1 MSDAEGLKR
10 VYGIDL
16 GTTYSAIAYVDEHG
30 KAVIVPNQESER
42 ITPSVVLFD
51 GDNIIVGNTA
61 KESAKVEP
69 HRVVSR
75 IKQHMGDPNFV
86 FQYEGQAFSPEDISS
101 FILRKVVGDAQIAA
115 GGEPITDVVIT
126 CPAYFGTPER
136 EATANAGRL
145 AGLNVRAILNE
156 PTAAAIAYGLEQ
168 GEDQTVLVY
177 DLGGG
182 TFDITMIEIKDRL
195 IRVICTGGDHRLGGV
210 LWDEAI
216 VMYLAEQFRLQTGE
230 ESDPLDDPEVLND
243 LFLQA
248 ERGKKTLTQRDKA
261 PFRVTHAGKQARVE
275 LDRPRFEEITRHL
288 LDRTIELTHE
298 MLADARAKGHTTFDK
313 IILVGGATRMPQV
326 HDRLVAEFNLQ
337 PEIYDPD
344 EAVAK
349 GAALYGLKE
358 SLHEEVQEILAS
370 RDASLD
376 VAAGPI
382 DLSDVPEEEVA
393 QALDHLEKQLGFTL
407 TGPVRELVGT
417 RIVNV
422 LSKSLGVVARDQ
434 QSQDIV
440 VYLLPRNTEVPME
453 RISDFGTDADNQ
465 AAVDIRVMAG
475 ERDSTEPAD
484 CQEVGLATLN
494 LPEKL
499 PARSPIRVKFAINQD
514 GRLNVSAIDL
524 TAGGSI
530 DVEFQT
536 EAVMN
541 AEEVEERSTALRLLD
556 GIVKQGETTMATV
569 ETDARARAG
578 RESSRHPRRGLAG
591 IPDPPEHRG
600 RSTGSHD
607 LRPGRRGADVAAFQ
621 ARAEQVAPR
630 PNGRDPDGGAGHPD
644 DLRRA
649 RRRSSEKISTGDW
662 RRTSRSTSR
671 VSP

>member
-1 MSDAEGLKR
+1 MSDGESLKR

-51 GDNIIVGNTA
+51 GDNVIVGNTA

-75 IKQHMGDPNFV
+75 VKQHMGDPNFV
-86 FQYEGQAFSPEDISS
+86 FQYEGQSFSPEDISS
-101 FILRKVVGDAQIAA
+101 FILRKVAGDAEIAL
-115 GGEPITDVVIT
+115 GGEKVTDVVIT

-145 AGLNVRAILNE
+145 AGFNVRAILNE

-195 IRVICTGGDHRLGGV
+195 IRVICTGGDHHLGGT

-216 VMYLAEQFRLQTGE
+216 VMYLAEQFRSQTGE

-248 ERGKKTLTQRDKA
+248 ERGKKTLTQREKA

-275 LDRPRFEEITRHL
+275 LDRPKFEEITKHL

-298 MLADARAKGHTTFDK
+298 MLADARDKGHTTFDK

-326 HDRLVAEFNLQ
+326 HNRLVAEFNME
-337 PEIYDPD
+337 PESYDPD

-358 SLHEEVQEILAS
+358 SLHDEVSEILVS
-370 RDASLD
+370 RDATLATED
-376 VAAGPI
+376 GPI
-382 DLSDVPEEEVA
+382 DLSAVPEEEVVR
-393 QALDHLEKQLGFTL
+393 ALDHLEKQLGFTL

-422 LSKSLGVVARDQ
+422 LSKSLGVVARDEE
-434 QSQDIV
+434 SKDVV
-440 VYLLPRNTEVPME
+440 VYLLPRNSEVPME
-453 RISDFGTDADNQ
+453 RTTDFGTDAENQ
-465 AAVDIRVMAG
+465 SAVDIHVMSG
-475 ERDSTEPAD
+475 ERDSTEPTD

-499 PARSPIRVKFAINQD
+499 PAKSPIRVKFAINQD
-514 GRLNVSAIDL
+514 GRLNVTAIDL

-541 AEEVEERSTALRLLD
+541 AGQVEERSTALRLL
-556 GIVKQGETTMATV
+556 TV
-569 ETDARARAG
+569 
-578 RESSRHPRRGLAG
+578 S
-591 IPDPPEHRG
+591 
-600 RSTGSHD
+600 
-607 LRPGRRGADVAAFQ
+607 
-621 ARAEQVAPR
+621 
-630 PNGRDPDGGAGHPD
+630 
-644 DLRRA
+644 
-649 RRRSSEKISTGDW
+649 
-662 RRTSRSTSR
+662 
-671 VSP
+671 

>member
-1 MSDAEGLKR
+1 

-51 GDNIIVGNTA
+51 GDNVIVGNTA

-101 FILRKVVGDAQIAA
+101 FILRKVVGDARIAT

-145 AGLNVRAILNE
+145 AGLSVRAILNE

-195 IRVICTGGDHRLGGV
+195 IRVICTGGDHRLGGI

-358 SLHEEVQEILAS
+358 SLHEEIQEILAS
-370 RDASLD
+370 RDASQD

-382 DLSDVPEEEVA
+382 NLSDVPEEEVA

-453 RISDFGTDADNQ
+453 RVSDFGTDADNQ

-475 ERDSTEPAD
+475 ERDSTAPAD

-541 AEEVEERSTALRLLD
+541 AEEVEERSTALRLL
-556 GIVKQGETTMATV
+556 TV
-569 ETDARARAG
+569 
-578 RESSRHPRRGLAG
+578 S
-591 IPDPPEHRG
+591 
-600 RSTGSHD
+600 
-607 LRPGRRGADVAAFQ
+607 
-621 ARAEQVAPR
+621 
-630 PNGRDPDGGAGHPD
+630 
-644 DLRRA
+644 
-649 RRRSSEKISTGDW
+649 
-662 RRTSRSTSR
+662 
-671 VSP
+671 

>member
-1 MSDAEGLKR
+1 MSETEGLKR

-51 GDNIIVGNTA
+51 GDSIIVGNTA

-69 HRVVSR
+69 DRVVSR
-75 IKQHMGDPNFV
+75 VKQHMGDPNFV
-86 FQYEGQAFSPEDISS
+86 FQYEGQSYSPEDISS
-101 FILRKVVGDAQIAA
+101 FILRKVVGDAEIAL
-115 GGEPITDVVIT
+115 GGEKITDAVIT

-168 GEDQTVLVY
+168 GEDQIVLVY

-195 IRVICTGGDHRLGGV
+195 IRVICTGGDHHLGGL

-216 VMYLAEQFRLQTGE
+216 VMYLAEQFRVQTSE
-230 ESDPLDDPEVLND
+230 PSDPLDDPEVLND

-248 ERGKKTLTQRDKA
+248 ERGKKTLTQREKA
-261 PFRVTHAGKQARVE
+261 PFRVTHAGHQARVE
-275 LDRPRFEEITRHL
+275 LDRAKFEEISKHL

-298 MLADARAKGHTTFDK
+298 MLADARAEGHTTFDK

-326 HDRLVAEFNLQ
+326 QSRLVAEFNMD
-337 PEIYDPD
+337 PEIFDPD

-358 SLHEEVQEILAS
+358 SLHDEVSEILAS
-370 RDASLD
+370 RDSSL
-376 VAAGPI
+376 AAEDGSI
-382 DLSDVPEEEVA
+382 DLSEVPEEQVA

-407 TGPVRELVGT
+407 TGPVRELVST

-422 LSKSLGVVARDQ
+422 LSKSLGVIARDD
-434 QSQDIV
+434 QSQDVV
-440 VYLLPRNTEVPME
+440 VYLLPRNSEVPME
-453 RISDFGTDADNQ
+453 RISDFGTDAANQ
-465 AAVDIRVMAG
+465 TAVDIRVMAG
-475 ERDSTEPAD
+475 ERDSTDPTD

-499 PARSPIRVKFAINQD
+499 PARSPIRVKFTISQD

-524 TAGGSI
+524 TAGSSI

-536 EAVMN
+536 EAVLN
-541 AEEVEERSTALRLLD
+541 ADEVEERSTALRLL
-556 GIVKQGETTMATV
+556 TV
-569 ETDARARAG
+569 
-578 RESSRHPRRGLAG
+578 S
-591 IPDPPEHRG
+591 
-600 RSTGSHD
+600 
-607 LRPGRRGADVAAFQ
+607 
-621 ARAEQVAPR
+621 
-630 PNGRDPDGGAGHPD
+630 
-644 DLRRA
+644 
-649 RRRSSEKISTGDW
+649 
-662 RRTSRSTSR
+662 
-671 VSP
+671 

>member
-1 MSDAEGLKR
+1 VSEGLKR

-30 KAVIVPNQESER
+30 KPVIVPNQESER

-51 GDNIIVGNTA
+51 GENIIVGNTA

-69 HRVVSR
+69 HRVVTR
-75 IKQHMGDPNFV
+75 IKQSMGDPNFV
-86 FQYEGQAFSPEDISS
+86 FQYEGQSYSPEDISS
-101 FILRKVVGDAQIAA
+101 FILRKVVGDAEIAL
-115 GGEPITDVVIT
+115 GEKITDVVIT

-168 GEDQTVLVY
+168 SEDQTVLVY

-216 VMYLAEQFRLQTGE
+216 VMYLAEQFRTQTAAE
-230 ESDPLDDPEVLND
+230 ADPLDDPEVLND

-261 PFRVTHAGKQARVE
+261 PFRVTHAGQQARVE
-275 LDRPRFEEITRHL
+275 QDRAKFEEITKHL

-298 MLADARAKGHTTFDK
+298 MLADARSKGFSRFDK

-326 HDRLVAEFNLQ
+326 RDRLVAELNME

-349 GAALYGLKE
+349 GAALYALKE
-358 SLHEEVQEILAS
+358 SLLDQVQDFLS
-370 RDASLD
+370 TQ
-376 VAAGPI
+376 VTAAGKPAKPI
-382 DLSDVPEEEVA
+382 DLSEASEEQVA
-393 QALDHLEKQLGFTL
+393 QALDHLEKELGLTL
-407 TGPVRELVGT
+407 TGPVRELVST

-422 LSKSLGVVARDQ
+422 LSKSLGVIARNE
-434 QSQDIV
+434 QSLDIV
-440 VYLLPRNTEVPME
+440 FYLLPRNSEVPLE
-453 RISDFGTDADNQ
+453 RVSDFGTDKDNQ
-465 AAVDIRVMAG
+465 AAVDIRVMSG
-475 ERDSTEPAD
+475 ERDSPDPLD
-484 CQEVGLATLN
+484 CQEVGIATLN
-494 LPEKL
+494 LPERL
-499 PARSPIRVKFAINQD
+499 PAKSPIRVKFAINKD
-514 GRLNVSAIDL
+514 GRLDVSATDL
-524 TAGGSI
+524 TGGGSI

-541 AEEVEERSTALRLLD
+541 AEEVAERSTALRLL
-556 GIVKQGETTMATV
+556 
-569 ETDARARAG
+569 
-578 RESSRHPRRGLAG
+578 
-591 IPDPPEHRG
+591 
-600 RSTGSHD
+600 
-607 LRPGRRGADVAAFQ
+607 
-621 ARAEQVAPR
+621 
-630 PNGRDPDGGAGHPD
+630 N
-644 DLRRA
+644 
-649 RRRSSEKISTGDW
+649 
-662 RRTSRSTSR
+662 
-671 VSP
+671 VS